1 MTYMNAEMELVTFAA
16 EDVLAT
22 SATEAP
28 VVTTQG
34 QSCGGGEDVIMP
46 TTPTRPRG

>member
-22 SATEAP
+22 SNDP
-28 VVTTQG
+28 VSTTAG
-34 QSCGGGEDVIMP
+34 GCGGGEDITMP